1 MSLERR
7 IAVIRAGFAGDAA
20 TARGA
25 LGDDDHLVRVSALR
39 ALDRTSTLDDATLA
53 VALGDTSA
61 EVRRAAVELASRHAV
76 PITDRLRDDDVFV
89 AEMAAWSLGE
99 RTHPTDDEVAALVE
113 CTTTHPEAIVREAC
127 AAALGSIGD
136 ERGLPAILAACND
149 KPAVRRRAV
158 LALAPFEGPD
168 VDAALSKA
176 LDDRDWQVRQNA
188 EDLLNPRLTQSD

>member
-7 IAVIRAGFAGDAA
+7 IAVIRAGFDGDAT
-20 TARGA
+20 TARDA
-25 LGDDDHLVRVSALR
+25 LGDADEMVRVSALR
-39 ALDRTSTLDDATLA
+39 ALDRASSLDDATLA
-53 VALGDTSA
+53 VALGDASA
-61 EVRRAAVELASRHAV
+61 EVRRAAVELASRHTV

-99 RTHPTDDEVAALVE
+99 RPDPTDDEIGALVD

-136 ERGLPAILAACND
+136 ERGLPAILAACDD

-158 LALAPFEGPD
+158 LALAPFEGPE

-188 EDLLNPRLTQSD
+188 EDLLNPRLTPSD

>member
-7 IAVIRAGFAGDAA
+7 IAVIRAGFAGDAT

-25 LGDDDHLVRVSALR
+25 LEDDDHLVRVSALR
-39 ALDRTSTLDDATLA
+39 ALDRASALDDATLA

-61 EVRRAAVELASRHAV
+61 EVRRAAVELASHHSV
-76 PITDRLRDDDVFV
+76 PIIDLLHDGDVFV

-99 RTHPTDDEVAALVE
+99 RHDPTDAEIAALVE
-113 CTTTHPEAIVREAC
+113 CTTAHHEAIVREAC

-188 EDLLNPRLTQSD
+188 EDLLSPRLTPSD